1 MESQGLLTWWEDRS
15 ARSLARRLEVLQLT
29 DVFMSLDIRDI
40 GQLVTLRSVLDWITN
55 RASGGDGG
63 ILTLPPPKRRL
74 VAFCAIVE
82 DYMDVTSAS
91 QSFTPANLNLLIP

>member
-15 ARSLARRLEVLQLT
+15 DRSLARRLEVLQLT
-29 DVFMSLDIRDI
+29 DVFMSLDIEDI

-63 ILTLPPPKRRL
+63 ILTLPRPDLLWPLMARAVHAPK
-74 VAFCAIVE
+74 
-82 DYMDVTSAS
+82 
-91 QSFTPANLNLLIP
+91 LNTILITVWTHPQH

>member
-29 DVFMSLDIRDI
+29 DVLMSFDIGDI

-63 ILTLPPPKRRL
+63 ILTLPPQRRATCRRL
-74 VAFCAIVE
+74 CYRGRLHGRYLGQPIVH
-82 DYMDVTSAS
+82 SG
-91 QSFTPANLNLLIP
+91 